1 LEDSTS
7 TSSLKP
13 KTWGG
18 FWDIFGDML
27 VDLLDIK
34 EGANVLDIGTGGG
47 AVLYPAAKR
56 AGNSGFVTGVELCD
70 HWVKAAT
77 DQIERCDIENAKVLL
92 MDASNTGFDY
102 HSFDYVTA
110 GFIGWDDYFDF
121 QAHKY
126 TKEDLLMAEIGRV
139 LKPGGLIGITAWLL
153 QEDLDWMYQFLERHS
168 ILCKRNYSIENE
180 KDWRKIMSASGFK
193 DVQVTSESATYTYKS
208 IEAWWKEMRDYDWIL
223 EGKDDDV
230 ITDSLKDDAFSSI
243 HAHVTDEGGVQFK
256 RDALFAIGRQ
266 TLQHDPDCI

>member
-1 LEDSTS
+1 MEDSTLDS
-7 TSSLKP
+7 GLKP

-27 VDLLDIK
+27 VDRLDIK

-56 AGNSGFVTGVELCD
+56 VGNSGFVTGVEFCD
-70 HWVKAAT
+70 HWVKATTA
-77 DQIERCDIENAKVLL
+77 QIERCNIENAKVLL
-92 MDASNTGFDY
+92 IDACNTGFDY

-126 TKEDLLMAEIGRV
+126 KKEDKLMAEISRV
-139 LKPGGLIGITAWLL
+139 LKPGGLIGISTWVL
-153 QEDLDWMYQFLERHS
+153 QEDLDWMYQFLARHS
-168 ILCKRNYSIENE
+168 ILCKTNYSIEDE
-180 KDWRKIMSASGFK
+180 KGWRGIMSASGFK
-193 DVQVTSESATYTYKS
+193 DVVVTSESVTYTYES
-208 IEAWWKEMRDYDWIL
+208 IETWWKEMRSYDWVL
-223 EGKDDDV
+223 EGKDDDA

-243 HAHVTDEGGVQFK
+243 HAHVADEGGVQFK
-256 RDALFAIGRQ
+256 RDALFVIGKQ
-266 TLQHDPDCI
+266 APPT

>member
-1 LEDSTS
+1 MEDSTS

-56 AGNSGFVTGVELCD
+56 AGNLGFVTGVELSD
-70 HWVKAAT
+70 HCVKATTA
-77 DQIERCDIENAKVLL
+77 QIERCDIENAKVLL
-92 MDASNTGFDY
+92 IDASNTGFDY

-126 TKEDLLMAEIGRV
+126 KKEDLLMAEISRV
-139 LKPGGLIGITAWLL
+139 LRPGGLFGISTWLL

-168 ILCKRNYSIENE
+168 ILCKTNYHIEDE
-180 KDWRKIMSASGFK
+180 KGWRDIMSASGFI
-193 DVQVTSESATYTYKS
+193 DVQVMYESASYTYES
-208 IEAWWKEMRDYDWIL
+208 IEAWWKEMRSYDWVL

-243 HAHVTDEGGVQFK
+243 QAHVVDEGGVQFK
-256 RDALFAIGRQ
+256 RNALFVIGKQ
-266 TLQHDPDCI
+266 ILPT